1 MIPGTPYTTLKLSH
15 IFDGSPEAVAAVLAT
30 LTAIGRVK
38 TSLPECGRHRDRR
51 EERRIY
57 WIPSLERTDV
67 AQRRTG
73 PAEVAGVLTG
83 YDLTRFQRLCMTTR
97 KS

>member
-1 MIPGTPYTTLKLSH
+1 MLPGTPYTTLKLSH

-38 TSLPECGRHRDRR
+38 TTLPECGRHRDRR

-83 YDLTRFQRLCMTTR
+83 YDLMRFQRLCMTTR